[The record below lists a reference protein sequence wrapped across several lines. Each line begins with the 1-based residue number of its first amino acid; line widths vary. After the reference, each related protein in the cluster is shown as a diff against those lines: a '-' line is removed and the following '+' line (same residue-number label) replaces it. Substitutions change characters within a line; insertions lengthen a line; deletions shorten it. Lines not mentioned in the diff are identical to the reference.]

1 MGRKVRDTLLFLAA
15 IAGCV
20 LLTLALAGENI
31 LGPAMIYNLVFLGI
45 MAVLYITALAG
56 GTFRLSNVTAWLK
69 DSAEQIEEMDDE
81 ELLEEKIRDIDTFRP
96 FSKNLSGFLSD
107 IKRSR
112 SGICDI
118 EDYINED
125 EVDGY
130 VHKRMLDLVPDI
142 LTSLGILGTF
152 VGLVWGLRSFQPSTY
167 ETMTSSVSSLVDG
180 IKVAFMTSIYGLLLS
195 ILCSSSI
202 RTGYQAMTGA
212 LNQFLDRFHTRV
224 VPSAEMEAQN
234 RLVNNQKE
242 QNELMQKMA
251 SEFSDQ
257 VAHGFAANMAPT
269 LEKINTQLGSMM
281 TSISTNQQMFL
292 QDIVNSFVKE
302 MKSAFSTEFSQFGD
316 TLHTMNEMTNRNIA
330 YSQQTSQQLAE
341 EMKAAF
347 TKDEQ
352 MMRASVSEFSESMRA
367 AVSEISAMQAQMQE
381 SVSRMTAQNQKIVDG
396 YTKAQQEALAN
407 MEKSEKQ
414 SASFWVACN
423 QTMQNYLQEAAK
435 AYQQF
440 EKSNAASEKA
450 LKAIAFI
457 YQKNEKILEEY
468 PKRLSELNTAQT
480 SVNESLDAVRRVFSQ
495 MDVAG
500 TDGKQIILYPG
511 MAARLSKESEQRI
524 LNRVETMLDASEERQ
539 SEILDEIRED
549 VRDLNNRA
557 SKKGKWFS

>member
-1 MGRKVRDTLLFLAA
+1 MGRKVRDTFLFLAA

-56 GTFRLSNVTAWLK
+56 GAFRLTNVTEWLR
-69 DSAEQIEEMDDE
+69 DSAEQIDEMEED

-96 FSKNLSGFLSD
+96 FSKNLSSFLRD
-107 IKRSR
+107 IRRSH

-130 VHKRMLDLVPDI
+130 VHKRMLELVPDI

-167 ETMTSSVSSLVDG
+167 ETMTSSVASLVDG

-202 RTGYQAMTGA
+202 KTGYQAMTGA

-242 QNELMQKMA
+242 QNELMRDLSK
-251 SEFSDQ
+251 EFSDQ

-281 TSISTNQQMFL
+281 TSISTSQQMFL

-302 MKSAFSTEFSQFGD
+302 MKDAFSTEFSQFGN
-316 TLHTMNEMTNRNIA
+316 TLNTLNEMTNRNIA

-347 TKDEQ
+347 AKDEQ
-352 MMRASVSEFSESMRA
+352 NMRTAMA
-367 AVSEISAMQAQMQE
+367 EISAMQAKMQE
-381 SVSRMTAQNQKIVDG
+381 SVTFMTEQNQKIVEG
-396 YTKAQQEALAN
+396 YTKIQEESLRN
-407 MEKSEKQ
+407 LQKSEKD

-435 AYQQF
+435 AYEQF
-440 EKSNAASEKA
+440 EKSNEASEKA

-457 YQKNEKILEEY
+457 YQKNEKILEDY
-468 PKRLSELNTAQT
+468 PKRMAELQTAQT

-511 MAARLSKESEQRI
+511 MAARLSRESEQRI
-524 LNRVETMLDASEERQ
+524 LSRVGTLIDASEERQ
-539 SEILDEIRED
+539 SEVLDEIRED
-549 VRDLNNRA
+549 VRDLNSRA

>member
-20 LLTLALAGENI
+20 LLTLALAGENMF
-31 LGPAMIYNLVFLGI
+31 GPAMIYNLVFLGI
-45 MAVLYITALAG
+45 MAVPYIAALAG
-56 GTFRLSNVTAWLK
+56 GAFRLSNVTGWLK
-69 DSAEQIEEMDDE
+69 DSAEQMDEMDEDG
-81 ELLEEKIRDIDTFRP
+81 LVEEKIRDIDTFRP
-96 FSKNLSGFLSD
+96 FSKNLSGFLQD
-107 IKRSR
+107 IKRSH

-125 EVDGY
+125 EIDGY

-167 ETMTSSVSSLVDG
+167 ESMTSSVSSLVDG

-202 RTGYQAMTGA
+202 KTGYQAMTGA
-212 LNQFLDRFHTRV
+212 LNQFLDRFHARV

-234 RLVNNQKE
+234 RLVSSQKE
-242 QNELMQKMA
+242 QNELMRNMA

-281 TSISTNQQMFL
+281 TSISTSQQMFL

-302 MKSAFSTEFSQFGD
+302 MKSAFSTEFSQFGS
-316 TLHTMNEMTNRNIA
+316 TLQTMNEMTSRNIT

-347 TKDEQ
+347 EKDEQ
-352 MMRASVSEFSESMRA
+352 TMHTALAEIAS
-367 AVSEISAMQAQMQE
+367 IQAQMQE
-381 SVSRMTAQNQKIVDG
+381 SVTQMQDSVSRMTAQNQKIVEG
-396 YTKAQQEALAN
+396 YTRIQQEALKN
-407 MEKSEKQ
+407 LEKSQKD

-450 LKAIAFI
+450 LKAIAFV
-457 YQKNEKILEEY
+457 YQKNEKILEDY
-468 PKRLSELNTAQT
+468 PKRMAELQKAEA

-500 TDGKQIILYPG
+500 TNGKQIILYPG

-524 LNRVETMLDASEERQ
+524 LNRVETLIGASEERQ
-539 SEILDEIRED
+539 GEVLDEIRED
-549 VRDLNNRA
+549 VRDLNSRA

>member
-20 LLTLALAGENI
+20 LLTLALAGENMF
-31 LGPAMIYNLVFLGI
+31 GPAMIYNLVFLGI
-45 MAVLYITALAG
+45 MAVLYIAALAG
-56 GTFRLSNVTAWLK
+56 GAFRLSNVTGWLK
-69 DSAEQIEEMDDE
+69 DSAEQMDEMDEDG
-81 ELLEEKIRDIDTFRP
+81 LVEEKIRDIDTFRP
-96 FSKNLSGFLSD
+96 FSKNLSGFLQD
-107 IKRSR
+107 IKRSH

-125 EVDGY
+125 EIDGY

-167 ETMTSSVSSLVDG
+167 ESMTSSVSSLVDG

-202 RTGYQAMTGA
+202 KTGYQAMTGA
-212 LNQFLDRFHTRV
+212 LNQFLDRFHARV

-234 RLVNNQKE
+234 RLVSSQKE
-242 QNELMQKMA
+242 QNELMRNMA

-281 TSISTNQQMFL
+281 TSISTSQQMFL

-316 TLHTMNEMTNRNIA
+316 TLHTMNEMTSRNIA

-347 TKDEQ
+347 EKDEQ
-352 MMRASVSEFSESMRA
+352 TMHAALDGIAS
-367 AVSEISAMQAQMQE
+367 MQAKMQESVTQMQD
-381 SVSRMTAQNQKIVDG
+381 SVSRMTAQNQKIVEG
-396 YTKAQQEALAN
+396 YTRIQQEALKN
-407 MEKSEKQ
+407 LEKSQKD

-450 LKAIAFI
+450 LKAIAFV
-457 YQKNEKILEEY
+457 YQKNEKILEDY
-468 PKRLSELNTAQT
+468 PKRMAELQKAEA

-500 TDGKQIILYPG
+500 TNGKQIILYPG

-524 LNRVETMLDASEERQ
+524 LNRVETLIGASEERQ
-539 SEILDEIRED
+539 GEVLDEIRED
-549 VRDLNNRA
+549 VRDLNSRA

>member
-1 MGRKVRDTLLFLAA
+1 MGRKVGDTILFLAA
-15 IAGCV
+15 VAGCV
-20 LLTLALAGENI
+20 LLTLALAGENF
-31 LGPAMIYNLVFLGI
+31 LAPAMIYNFVFLGI

-56 GTFRLSNVTAWLK
+56 GAFRLSNVTEWLR
-69 DSAEQIEEMDDE
+69 DSAGQMDEMDEE

-96 FSKNLSGFLSD
+96 FSKNLSGFLQD
-107 IKRSR
+107 IRRSQ

-118 EDYINED
+118 EDYVNED
-125 EVDGY
+125 EIDGY

-142 LTSLGILGTF
+142 LTSLGILSTF

-202 RTGYQAMTGA
+202 KTGYQAMTGA
-212 LNQFLDRFHTRV
+212 LNQFLDRFHARV

-234 RLVNNQKE
+234 ILVNNQKE
-242 QNELMQKMA
+242 QNALMRGLA

-257 VAHGFAANMAPT
+257 VAHGFAENMAPT

-302 MKSAFSTEFSQFGD
+302 MKSAFSTEFSQFGA
-316 TLHTMNEMTNRNIA
+316 TLNTMNEMTNRNIA
-330 YSQQTSQQLAE
+330 YSQQTSQELAE
-341 EMKAAF
+341 QMKKSF
-347 TKDEQ
+347 EKDEQ
-352 MMRASVSEFSESMRA
+352 SMRT
-367 AVSEISAMQAQMQE
+367 AVSEIAAMQVRMQE
-381 SVSRMTAQNQKIVDG
+381 SMTQMTAQMHESVNRMTAQNQKIVEG
-396 YTKAQQEALAN
+396 YAKTQQEALKN
-407 MEKSEKQ
+407 LEKSQKDA
-414 SASFWVACN
+414 ASFWVACN

-435 AYQQF
+435 AYGQF
-440 EKSNAASEKA
+440 EKANAANEKA

-457 YQKNEKILEEY
+457 YQKNEKILEDY
-468 PKRLSELNTAQT
+468 PKRLAELQTAQT
-480 SVNESLDAVRRVFSQ
+480 SVNESLDAVRRVFTQ

-500 TDGKQIILYPG
+500 SDGKQIILYPG

-539 SEILDEIRED
+539 NEVLDEIRED
-549 VRDLNNRA
+549 VRDLNSRTA
-557 SKKGKWFS
+557 KKGRWFS